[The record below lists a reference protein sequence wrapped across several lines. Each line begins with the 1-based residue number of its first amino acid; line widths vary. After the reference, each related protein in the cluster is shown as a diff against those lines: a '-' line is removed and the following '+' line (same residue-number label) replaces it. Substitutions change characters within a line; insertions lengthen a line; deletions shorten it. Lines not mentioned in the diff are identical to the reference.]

1 MLADDR
7 RFLPLTLLA
16 QVGVGLCLAAVV
28 WLWQGGVAG
37 ASVVAGT
44 FVAVIPNTFLA
55 ARLLGA
61 RNDARALL
69 RSAWIGELGK
79 LLLTVVLFGVV
90 FAFLRPLS
98 AAAVFAGFIAA
109 QMAVLGSLLVGNKV
123 RISPTES

>member
-7 RFLPLTLLA
+7 RFLPLTLLV
-16 QVGVGLCLAAVV
+16 QVGVGLCLAALV
-28 WLWQGGVAG
+28 WLWQGGVA
-37 ASVVAGT
+37 ATSVVAGSL
-44 FVAVIPNTFLA
+44 VAVIPNAFLA

-79 LLLTVVLFGVV
+79 LVLTVALFGVV

-109 QMAVLGSLLVGNKV
+109 QLVVPGSLLIGNKV
-123 RISPTES
+123 RISPTET

>member
-37 ASVVAGT
+37 ASVVAGS

>member
-1 MLADDR
+1 M
-7 RFLPLTLLA
+7 PLTLLA

>member
-28 WLWQGGVAG
+28 WLWQGGVA
-37 ASVVAGT
+37 ATSVVAGT
-44 FVAVIPNTFLA
+44 LVAVIPNTFLA

-69 RSAWIGELGK
+69 RSAWIGEAGK
-79 LLLTVVLFGVV
+79 LLLTVLLFGVV

-98 AAAVFAGFIAA
+98 AAAVFTGFIAA
-109 QMAVLGSLLVGNKV
+109 QFVVMGSLLVGNKV
-123 RISPTES
+123 RISPTET

>member
-1 MLADDR
+1 VLADDR

-44 FVAVIPNTFLA
+44 FVAVIPNSFLA

-69 RSAWIGELGK
+69 RSAWIGEFGK

>member
-61 RNDARALL
+61 RNDARALM